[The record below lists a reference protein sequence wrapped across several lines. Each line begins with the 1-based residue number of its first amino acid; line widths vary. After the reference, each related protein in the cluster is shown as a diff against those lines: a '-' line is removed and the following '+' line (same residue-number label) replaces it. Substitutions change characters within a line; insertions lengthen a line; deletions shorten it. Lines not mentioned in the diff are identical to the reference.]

1 MEKTCRL
8 VILLALG
15 GLVSGCSRK
24 GSGPAVGEHTPD
36 GKRSPAETA
45 SLALIEEL
53 NRAADILQTVVDE
66 PSAKTAEP
74 KLKAVARRLRK
85 TMTEFT
91 TFHPS
96 KEEEA
101 RLRTRYWDSLNKAS
115 RRLRRAV
122 DRVANNPEAREAL
135 KGSVAE
141 FEKLSKKQQGNP

>member
-15 GLVSGCSRK
+15 GWVSGCSRE
-24 GSGPAVGEHTPD
+24 GSGPTAGEHTAD

-66 PSAKTAEP
+66 ASANTAEP
-74 KLKAVARRLRK
+74 KLKAVAKRLRK
-85 TMTEFT
+85 TMTGFT

-101 RLRTRYWDSLNKAS
+101 RLRTRYWDALKKAS
-115 RRLRRAV
+115 GRLRRAV
-122 DRVANNPEAREAL
+122 DKVANNPEAREAL

-141 FEKLSKKQQGNP
+141 FEKLSK